1 LRKVDPDEM
10 RANSVTSD
18 GADGGITETLQAA
31 LVAFRMDV
39 AGSSSEDDD
48 SDGDSDSDEWDD

>member
-1 LRKVDPDEM
+1 M
-10 RANSVTSD
+10 RANSVTSE